1 MSQVAQP
8 ITQAAADR
16 YLNSLQTYLSRKRD
30 TKAAG
35 QELFRILVEEL
46 GVSPQRA
53 VRMEPSSFIA
63 GVLAANG
70 IRSPELDEAQ

>member
-1 MSQVAQP
+1 MSTIPKTISKADAQ
-8 ITQAAADR
+8 R
-16 YLNSLQTYLSRKRD
+16 YLDALQTYLSRKRD